1 MGLIP
6 LVPANTKIDF
16 VRMRYAAF
24 AFSIIVIAGSLLALA
39 TEGLNYGIDFRGG
52 FLIEIRTPQVADIA
66 LLRTSL
72 SALNLGEVKLQEAG
86 GPRDVMIRI
95 EKQKGGDEAQQE
107 ALTKI
112 KAALG
117 KDVEYRRIETVGPK
131 VSEDLINNGL
141 IAVGLAMLAMLV
153 YIWFRY
159 EWQFGVC
166 GVLALLHDCLAILG
180 LYAVSPLEFNETSL
194 IAILTTLGYS
204 INDTVVIYDRLREN
218 FRKYKKMPLPELLNL
233 SMNETLSRTTLTVA
247 TTLLSLLAL
256 YLFGGKIIAEFSLPI
271 IFGIT
276 FGTYSSI
283 FISSLLLLYFKF
295 ERDKEPAAST
305 PVTSKKTA
313 LPGK

>member
-6 LVPANTKIDF
+6 LVPAHTKIDF
-16 VRMRYAAF
+16 VRMRFWAF
-24 AFSIIVIAGSLLALA
+24 GFSLLVIIGSFLALG
-39 TEGLNYGIDFRGG
+39 TRGLNYGIDFRGG
-52 FLIEIRTPQVADIA
+52 FLIEIRTSQPADLA
-66 LLRTSL
+66 KMRSSLLDLRV
-72 SALNLGEVKLQEAG
+72 GEVKLQEAG
-86 GPRDVMIRI
+86 SARDIMIRL
-95 EKQKGGDEAQQE
+95 EKQKGGEDAQQI
-107 ALTKI
+107 ALNKI

-117 KDVEYRRIETVGPK
+117 QNVEYRRIETVGPK
-131 VSEDLINNGL
+131 VSEDLIRNGV
-141 IAVGLAMLAMLV
+141 IAVGLAMLAMLG

-218 FRKYKKMPLPELLNL
+218 MRKYKKTSLKELLNL

-247 TTLLSLLAL
+247 TTLLSLVAL

-271 IFGIT
+271 IFGIS

-283 FISSLLLLYFKF
+283 FISSLLLLYF
-295 ERDKEPAAST
+295 T
-305 PVTSKKTA
+305 PQRTREEIVSS
-313 LPGK
+313 